1 MLHIITL
8 SNSLLSHIFDN
19 YYITVISLQGLINTC
34 KFEGMGLYFWQG
46 HVNDL
51 EPFQVGFTS

>member
-1 MLHIITL
+1 MYHHSIFCSHMFLIIII
-8 SNSLLSHIFDN
+8 LLC
-19 YYITVISLQGLINTC
+19 YRSLQGLINTC

-51 EPFQVGFTS
+51 EPFQGGFTP